1 MSAGT
6 WVLIL
11 VLIGFPGLILFA
23 VIYKYMEVKQAS
35 RWPSVPG
42 RIVASGS
49 QGREVSRG
57 DANSDDTEVRTFAL
71 IEYEYTV
78 ANRKYRGSRVSIG
91 ENMGNFEVAETI
103 ARYPVGKAVTVYY
116 NPNRREQAVLERD
129 LPTWIWKAGIIIV
142 LVLVGL
148 IFGAMF
154 GYGKLVD
161 ALTQTL
167 PNPARAPFVAIS
179 LCFAAVAALFVFA
192 FQRQASMQRKWPTVD
207 ARIENSGVHAFES
220 RDSDS
225 DRLRTQYRVDV
236 VYSYE
241 IAGVRYTGDKF
252 SASQF
257 SANTE
262 VLARRQAERYPAG
275 SAIQVH
281 YNPANPAEAI
291 VNPGGRALLLLLWL
305 VPLAVVILAYV
316 AATH

>member
-11 VLIGFPGLILFA
+11 VLIGFPGLTLFA

-42 RIVASGS
+42 RIVASGTA
-49 QGREVSRG
+49 GREVSRG
-57 DANSDDTEVRTFAL
+57 AADSSDTEVRTFAL

-78 ANRKYRGSRVSIG
+78 ANRKYRGSRVGIG

-103 ARYPVGKAVTVYY
+103 ARYPVGKQVTVYY
-116 NPNRREQAVLERD
+116 NPNKREQAVLERD
-129 LPTWIWKAGIIIV
+129 LPSWIWKAGIIIV

-148 IFGAMF
+148 IFGAVF

-161 ALTQTL
+161 VLADVV

-179 LCFAAVAALFVFA
+179 LCFAAVAALVVFA
-192 FQRQASMQRKWPTVD
+192 IQRQASLQRKWPIAQ
-207 ARIENSGVHAFES
+207 ARIESSGVHAFES
-220 RDSDS
+220 RDSD
-225 DRLRTQYRVDV
+225 DGRLRTQYRADV
-236 VYSYE
+236 IYSYE
-241 IAGVRYTGDKF
+241 VAGVRYTGDKLG
-252 SASQF
+252 SASV
-257 SANTE
+257 SSNVEAA
-262 VLARRQAERYPAG
+262 ARRKAARYPAG

-291 VNPGGRALLLLLWL
+291 VKPAGWALLLLWL
-305 VPLAVVILAYV
+305 IPLAMLILAYV
-316 AATH
+316 AAQ